1 MAKTTKIVRGIHS
14 WIKFQR
20 HQGIQSLTIEG
31 KDSLADIDMDSKG
44 DTNLTLNA
52 DKDKLNEITSS
63 VPYLVVSDSLAGKDP
78 NQIKTAT
85 ISQDLTQFPI
95 VDGELVTV
103 LKSMESLAI
112 QDGGIKTYVTG
123 LLAPLSEKLDNTLKP
138 FKGVALVNQG
148 LEEDLFPIRILKAK
162 NPLEYHVL
170 AENISEGSAFTL
182 NLRDND
188 ITGHPLSETILENFK
203 DGSTILS
210 VVGAEVTVGYLN
222 EDNFIRF
229 TFKKVTS
236 PSVKIHL
243 KMTGKPTPSPKP
255 AIELE
260 GNVPQ
265 PLAGDGAGS
274 EHTEV

>member
-1 MAKTTKIVRGIHS
+1 MAKTTKIVSGIHS

-52 DKDKLNEITSS
+52 DKDKLNEIVSS
-63 VPYLVVSDSLAGKDP
+63 VPYLLVSDSITGKDP
-78 NQIKTAT
+78 NQTKTAT
-85 ISQDLTQFPI
+85 ITQDLSLFPI

-103 LKSMESLAI
+103 LKSTESLAI
-112 QDGGIKTYVTG
+112 QDGAIKTYITG
-123 LLAPLSEKLDNTLKP
+123 LLTPLSEKLENVLKP

-148 LEEDLFPIRILKAK
+148 LEEDLFPVRILKAK

-170 AENISEGSAFTL
+170 VENISEGLAFTL

-188 ITGHPLSETILENFK
+188 ITGQPLSETITENFK

-210 VVGAEVTVGYLN
+210 AVGSEVEVSYLN

-236 PSVKIHL
+236 PTVKIHL

-255 AIELE
+255 PIELE
-260 GNVPQ
+260 GNTPQ
-265 PLAGDGAGS
+265 PLAEDGAGS
-274 EHTEV
+274 EHTEA

>member
-31 KDSLADIDMDSKG
+31 KDSLADIDMDSTG
-44 DTNLTLNA
+44 DTNLILNA

-85 ISQDLTQFPI
+85 ITQDLSQFPI

-103 LKSMESLAI
+103 LKSMENMVI
-112 QDGGIKTYVTG
+112 QDGGIKTYISG
-123 LLAPLSEKLDNTLKP
+123 LLTPLSEKLDNVLKP

-148 LEEDLFPIRILKAK
+148 LEEDMFPIRILKAK

-203 DGSTILS
+203 DGSTIIS
-210 VVGAEVTVGYLN
+210 VVGAEVTVDYLN

-236 PSVKIHL
+236 PLVKIHL

-265 PLAGDGAGS
+265 PLAEDGAGS
-274 EHTEV
+274 EHTEA

>member
-1 MAKTTKIVRGIHS
+1 MSKTTKIVRGIHS

-52 DKDKLNEITSS
+52 DKDKLNEIVSS
-63 VPYLVVSDSLAGKDP
+63 VPYLLVSDLITGKDP
-78 NQIKTAT
+78 NQTKTAT
-85 ISQDLTQFPI
+85 ITQDLSQFPI

-112 QDGGIKTYVTG
+112 QDGGIKTYVAG
-123 LLAPLSEKLDNTLKP
+123 LLAPLSEKVENVLKL

-170 AENISEGSAFTL
+170 VKNISEGSAFTL
-182 NLRDND
+182 NLRDNG

-210 VVGAEVTVGYLN
+210 AVGAEVTVDYLN

-243 KMTGKPTPSPKP
+243 KMAGKPTPSPKP

-274 EHTEV
+274 EHTEA

>member
-95 VDGELVTV
+95 IDGELVTV

-112 QDGGIKTYVTG
+112 QDGGIKTYILG
-123 LLAPLSEKLDNTLKP
+123 LLAPLSEKLENVLKP

-148 LEEDLFPIRILKAK
+148 SEEDLFPIRILKAK

-170 AENISEGSAFTL
+170 ADNISEGSAFTL

-188 ITGHPLSETILENFK
+188 ITGAPLSETILENFK
-203 DGSTILS
+203 DGSTVLS
-210 VVGAEVTVGYLN
+210 VIGAEVEVSYLN

-243 KMTGKPTPSPKP
+243 KMVKPPVDLRYDTPEVAGNIPKP
-255 AIELE
+255 
-260 GNVPQ
+260 
-265 PLAGDGAGS
+265 LAEDGAGS
-274 EHTEV
+274 ANTEV

>member
-1 MAKTTKIVRGIHS
+1 MAKTTKITRGIHS

-20 HQGIQSLTIEG
+20 HQGVQSLTIEG
-31 KDSLADIDMDSKG
+31 KEALADLSQDKNG
-44 DTNLTLNA
+44 DTSLILNA
-52 DKDKLNEITSS
+52 DSDKVNQVVSTA
-63 VPYLVVSDSLAGKDP
+63 PYLVIDHTITEKDP
-78 NQIKTAT
+78 NKEKTVT
-85 ISQDLTQFPI
+85 ISQNLTRFPI
-95 VDGELVTV
+95 IDGELVTV
-103 LKSMESLAI
+103 VKSMESLAI
-112 QDGGIKTYVTG
+112 QDDGIKTYISG
-123 LLAPLSEKLDNTLKP
+123 LLTPLSEKLNNVLKP
-138 FKGVALVNQG
+138 FKGVTLVNQG

-188 ITGHPLSETILENFK
+188 ITGAPLSETILENFK

-210 VVGAEVTVGYLN
+210 VLGAEVEVSYLN

-265 PLAGDGAGS
+265 PLAGDGEAG
-274 EHTEV
+274 HTEA

>member
-52 DKDKLNEITSS
+52 DKDKLNEIVSS
-63 VPYLVVSDSLAGKDP
+63 VPYLIVSDSLVGKDP
-78 NQIKTAT
+78 NQTKTAT
-85 ISQDLTQFPI
+85 ITQDLTQFPI

-103 LKSMESLAI
+103 LKSMESLVI
-112 QDGGIKTYVTG
+112 QDGGIKTYVAG
-123 LLAPLSEKLDNTLKP
+123 LLTPISEKMENVLKP
-138 FKGVALVNQG
+138 FKGVVLVNQG
-148 LEEDLFPIRILKAK
+148 LEEDLFPVRILKAK

-170 AENISEGSAFTL
+170 VENISEGSALTL

-188 ITGHPLSETILENFK
+188 ITAQPLSETITENFK

-210 VVGAEVTVGYLN
+210 AVGAEVEVDYLN

-243 KMTGKPTPSPKP
+243 KMTGKPLTNHSKP
-255 AIELE
+255 IELE
-260 GNVPQ
+260 GNTPQ
-265 PLAGDGAGS
+265 PLTEDGAGS
-274 EHTEV
+274 EHTEA

>member
-85 ISQDLTQFPI
+85 ITQDLSQFPI

-103 LKSMESLAI
+103 LKSMENMVI
-112 QDGGIKTYVTG
+112 QDGGIKTYISG
-123 LLAPLSEKLDNTLKP
+123 LLTPLSEKLDNVLKP
-138 FKGVALVNQG
+138 FKGVTLVNQG
-148 LEEDLFPIRILKAK
+148 LEEDLFPVRILKAK

-170 AENISEGSAFTL
+170 VENISEGSAFTL

-188 ITGHPLSETILENFK
+188 ITGNPLSETILENFK

-210 VVGAEVTVGYLN
+210 VVGAEVTPEYLN
-222 EDNFIRF
+222 ENNFIRF

-274 EHTEV
+274 ERTEV

>member
-1 MAKTTKIVRGIHS
+1 MTKTTKIVRGIHS

-20 HQGIQSLTIEG
+20 HQGIQSLTIKG

-52 DKDKLNEITSS
+52 DKDKLNEIASS
-63 VPYLVVSDSLAGKDP
+63 VPYLLISDSLADKDP
-78 NQIKTAT
+78 NQAKTAT
-85 ISQDLTQFPI
+85 ITQDLSQFPI

-123 LLAPLSEKLDNTLKP
+123 LLAPLSEKVENVLKP

-148 LEEDLFPIRILKAK
+148 LEEVLFPIRILNAK

-170 AENISEGSAFTL
+170 VENISEGSAFTL

-188 ITGHPLSETILENFK
+188 ITGTPLSETIKENFK
-203 DGSTILS
+203 DGSTIIS
-210 VVGAEVTVGYLN
+210 AVGAEVEVDYLN

-243 KMTGKPTPSPKP
+243 KMTGKPTPSLKP

-265 PLAGDGAGS
+265 PLTGDGAGS
-274 EHTEV
+274 EHTEA